1 MIPFD
6 CHVQFGLEFSDKS
19 VVKDY
24 IRMVDRSFAGLHTKL
39 VGKDEIAENKDP
51 ITIKRIPKFADNSL
65 ELATTYASKNRTP
78 YTEALATMF
87 VSDNKIVVDASHS
100 VTDGMFIIQ
109 LVEALQ
115 NGSIPK
121 EPVTKFYS
129 QESLFEEEIK
139 NLSLI
144 HI

>member
-1 MIPFD
+1 MIQPYRKLRFLEGCLIPFD

-51 ITIKRIPKFADNSL
+51 ITIKRIPKFAD
-65 ELATTYASKNRTP
+65 
-78 YTEALATMF
+78 
-87 VSDNKIVVDASHS
+87 
-100 VTDGMFIIQ
+100 
-109 LVEALQ
+109 
-115 NGSIPK
+115 
-121 EPVTKFYS
+121 
-129 QESLFEEEIK
+129 
-139 NLSLI
+139 LSLI